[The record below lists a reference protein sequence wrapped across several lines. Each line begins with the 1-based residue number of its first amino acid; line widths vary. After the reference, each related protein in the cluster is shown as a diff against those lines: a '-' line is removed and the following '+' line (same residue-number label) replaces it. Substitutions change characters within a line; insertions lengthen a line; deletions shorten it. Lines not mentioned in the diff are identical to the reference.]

1 MSSVTLWRVHVTILA
16 VENSRPLVLHILSV
30 SVALVIQRAKLN
42 DKLYCHLWSVRLYK
56 VFPHCLTKVTIWG
69 KGGGIIVHTV
79 GVVLFSQQLLSETFL
94 TVRRNERVIVIT
106 KCKSLCKA
114 SVFFFFV

>member
-69 KGGGIIVHTV
+69 RGGIIVHTV
-79 GVVLFSQQLLSETFL
+79 CVVLFSQQLLSETFL